1 MPRRAAWGLIVI
13 AFVISESQAGEW
25 TGPDVL
31 NANFS
36 NWSVSGTSSI
46 YQSQVSGGN
55 LRMGLL
61 PRPYWVINQS
71 LDRTMTA
78 SRSVSVTPGK
88 RYRYEVRGREQRSV
102 VAGSVNVEWW
112 ADISGGPSSSHYSST
127 SYQSTSMLHVP
138 GGSSMTVRTRAR
150 VTASPVAELYHDY
163 AEYDWATLRQV
174 VYDPQLNI
182 AEDSVR
188 INSDAPG
195 GSTAEVSL
203 GLHSLSFADDP
214 TAWDIDW
221 GDGSIEPDPTLNAS
235 HAHEYTIPSGTS
247 AVWTASF
254 SGNNEAG
261 SDSDTATI
269 KLLSQPDIALSVNG
283 SPVLDG
289 GVVEIDIVNNS
300 ILDLSLLDSLGF
312 IETTSFFVPD
322 RLDWIG
328 TDLTLMTSI
337 FDESDIGE
345 LFPLTATISNTGLG
359 INADAL
365 TINLSIVPEPS
376 TAVLLSMASLVVL
389 YRRQQ

>member
-1 MPRRAAWGLIVI
+1 MRQRTTCGLIML
-13 AFVISESQAGEW
+13 AFVAADARAGEW
-25 TGPDVL
+25 VGSDML
-31 NANFS
+31 NSDFS

-71 LDRTMTA
+71 LDHTMTA

-127 SYQSTSMLHVP
+127 SYQTTSMLHVP

-150 VTASPVAELYHDY
+150 ITASPVAELYHDY

-174 VYDPQLNI
+174 VYDPQLDI
-182 AEDSVR
+182 AEDTIR

-195 GSTAEVSL
+195 GLTAEVSL

-214 TAWDIDW
+214 TAWSIDW

-254 SGNNEAG
+254 SGSNEAG
-261 SDSDTATI
+261 SDLDTAMVE
-269 KLLSQPDIALSVNG
+269 LLSRPDIALSVNG
-283 SPVLDG
+283 LPVLDG
-289 GVVEIDIVNNS
+289 GVVEFDVVNDPV
-300 ILDLSLLDSLGF
+300 LDLSLLDSLGF
-312 IETTSFFVPD
+312 LEATSFFVPE
-322 RLDWIG
+322 RLDWNG
-328 TDLTLMTSI
+328 TSLTLMTSI
-337 FDESDIGE
+337 FDESDIGG

-376 TAVLLSMASLVVL
+376 TAVLLSMAAFVVL
-389 YRRQQ
+389 HRRQK